1 MPRPEEYL
9 RPDVIRQISRL
20 DLKAR
25 FIVEGFLSGLHDS
38 PFQGF
43 SVEFSEHRKYVPG
56 DDLKHIDWSV
66 FARTN
71 RFFIKKFQAETIVE
85 AYLLMDLS
93 ESMIFGSPTTKFEYS
108 IYLAASLAYMMTLQ
122 QDKVGLMFF
131 NDEIRLFIPARN
143 KRAHLTGMLTHLASA
158 KPSGQTDLSLA
169 MSKAVAM
176 IKHRGLVIVF
186 SDLLAEPDDIMEG
199 IGRLRH
205 AGHDV
210 IVFHVLDTAERSFP
224 YQDFA
229 RFTDPET
236 GMSVMVDA
244 KAARRSYL
252 DALEGFMDD
261 LRQRF
266 AAQRIDYVPID
277 TSVSFDRALISF
289 LSNRRNHAL

>member
-25 FIVEGFLSGLHDS
+25 FIVEGFLSGLHAS

-56 DDLKHIDWSV
+56 DDLKHIDWAV

-71 RFFIKKFQAETIVE
+71 RFFIKKFQAETVLE
-85 AYLLMDLS
+85 AYLLMDVS
-93 ESMIFGSPTTKFEYS
+93 ESMAFGSPMTKFEYS
-108 IYLAASLAYMMTLQ
+108 IYLAASLGYMMTLQ

-131 NDEIRLFIPARN
+131 NDDIRLFMPARN
-143 KRAHLTGMLTHLASA
+143 KRAHLTGMLAHLASA
-158 KPSGQTDLSLA
+158 RPSGRTELSAVLT
-169 MSKAVAM
+169 KAAAM
-176 IKHRGLVIVF
+176 IKHQGLVIVF
-186 SDLLAEPDDIMEG
+186 SDLLAEPDDVMEG
-199 IGRLRH
+199 IGRLRY

-210 IVFHVLDTAERSFP
+210 IVFHVLDAAERSFP
-224 YQDFA
+224 YGDFA
-229 RFTDPET
+229 RFIDPET
-236 GMSVMVDA
+236 GLNVRVDA
-244 KAARRSYL
+244 KAARRAYL
-252 DALEGFMDD
+252 DALESFTED

-266 AAQRIDYVPID
+266 SAQRIDYVPID

-289 LSNRRNHAL
+289 LSNRRTHAL